1 MVSSHTEQHAA
12 LLILNRTNFIFTAIT
27 ITRSMFF
34 MRAILAISICVVLAT
49 TMPSPSIAQVR
60 TMNALSQPRYKENP
74 VCLFFE
80 NYILDVVGHL
90 PAEKSKAIQAMNL
103 QKVFK
108 TKAAEWHESL
118 REVLGLSPT
127 IDIAILDLWYRNQD
141 IARVQGIEYPA
152 EQFAMNFTDEYMKE
166 GSLVDIWPPG
176 ALEAAKQRI
185 KAHQARP

>member
-1 MVSSHTEQHAA
+1 
-12 LLILNRTNFIFTAIT
+12 
-27 ITRSMFF
+27 
-34 MRAILAISICVVLAT
+34 
-49 TMPSPSIAQVR
+49 
-60 TMNALSQPRYKENP
+60 
-74 VCLFFE
+74 
-80 NYILDVVGHL
+80 
-90 PAEKSKAIQAMNL
+90 MNL